1 MSEKKIKRLIEE
13 FFDVT
18 KVFELSDTSSMQ
30 LQL

>member
-1 MSEKKIKRLIEE
+1 MSKNRIKRLIEE